1 MIVTYQPDEI
11 PWEDIEELV
20 DKALDRG
27 SIYTAEDIRHGLEA
41 SAFQLWAWKD
51 SQIKAILVTM
61 IYGACCYLLLAA
73 GTDMK
78 NWLSNLDLVK
88 NWACLEGCTEMRIH
102 GRKGWERLL
111 GFEVI
116 GKDDLGLPIMRQRLG

>member
-1 MIVTYQPDEI
+1 
-11 PWEDIEELV
+11 
-20 DKALDRG
+20 
-27 SIYTAEDIRHGLEA
+27 
-41 SAFQLWAWKD
+41 
-51 SQIKAILVTM
+51 
-61 IYGACCYLLLAA
+61 
-73 GTDMK
+73 MK

-88 NWACLEGCTEMRIH
+88 NWACLEGCNEMRIH